1 MSELGKTIIS
11 RDEIYIMYLPVVLF
25 FYDWI
30 EELSLFFFLFSS
42 NTWYKKE
49 NKLMYTSLVLSYC
62 ISMTVH
68 CHTIIFC
75 SKFAVQVC

>member
-1 MSELGKTIIS
+1 MSGLGKTIS
-11 RDEIYIMYLPVVLF
+11 RDEIYIMYLPVVLVF
-25 FYDWI
+25 FCDWI
-30 EELSLFFFLFSS
+30 EKLFFFSSLSS
-42 NTWYKKE
+42 NTWCKKE

-62 ISMTVH
+62 ISMIVH